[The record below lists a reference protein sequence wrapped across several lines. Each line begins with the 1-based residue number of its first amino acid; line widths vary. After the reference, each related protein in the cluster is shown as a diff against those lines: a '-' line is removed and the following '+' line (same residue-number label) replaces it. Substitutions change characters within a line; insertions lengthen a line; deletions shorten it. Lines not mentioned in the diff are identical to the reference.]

1 MKYNTNT
8 RRFMLTATLTFAVC
22 CGALAQAQLPV
33 SSPYLNG
40 GSMGGHV
47 PIDNLAL
54 VDASELLRARGGPI
68 RLTVR
73 AQNATMSEVLTQV
86 SQQSG
91 LPFRIAQYDDIMSR
105 VRVSPAIKDATFWS
119 GMRELLRPVEGGFYR
134 VSSPDGLA
142 VNSGASLLP
151 GRLLE
156 AGPLLL
162 AAERIENQSSL
173 SLDPEVSA
181 NPAREARLT
190 LVLNVAFEPRLLA
203 EPGMTHCRVT
213 EARDDTG
220 AALSLV
226 TDEDETDIGTTV
238 SSWNA
243 TQLKIPFRGLG
254 SNARQLSVVRGVISV
269 PVWSDTE
276 EWRVEDFQAL
286 PQEKIIG
293 GQTFRLEKV
302 GKEKDK
308 DRTEAVITL
317 PGRTQI
323 DSGTTEMSMFDESGR
338 ELSSAERGN
347 GQDSEGTRTQRFYFN
362 GTPKT
367 AIVRVRSSMQ
377 RIEVPWELRD
387 LPLP

>member
-1 MKYNTNT
+1 M
-8 RRFMLTATLTFAVC
+8 
-22 CGALAQAQLPV
+22 
-33 SSPYLNG
+33 S
-40 GSMGGHV
+40 GHV

-105 VRVSPAIKDATFWS
+105 VRLSPDVKDATFWR
-119 GMRELLRPVEGGFYR
+119 GIRELLGPVAGGFYR
-134 VSSPDGLA
+134 VYSPDGLV

-162 AAERIENQSSL
+162 SAERIENQSSL
-173 SLDPEVSA
+173 SLDPKVSA
-181 NPAREARLT
+181 DLAREAKLT

-203 EPGMTHCRVT
+203 EPGMTHCRIT
-213 EARDDTG
+213 EARDNTG

-226 TDEDETDIGTTV
+226 TGEDQTDIGTTTF
-238 SSWNA
+238 SWNA
-243 TQLKIPFRGLG
+243 TQLKISFRGLRP
-254 SNARQLSVVRGVISV
+254 NARQLSVVRGVISV
-269 PVWSDTE
+269 PVWGAAE

-286 PQEKIIG
+286 PQEKTIG
-293 GQTFRLEKV
+293 GQKFRLEKV
-302 GKEKDK
+302 GKEKDS
-308 DRTEAVITL
+308 DRIEAVVTL
-317 PGRTQI
+317 PGRTQVGG
-323 DSGTTEMSMFDESGR
+323 GTTEMSMFDESGR
-338 ELSSAERGN
+338 ELSSAGRGG
-347 GQDSEGTRTQRFYFN
+347 GQNSEGTRTQRFYFN